1 MKNPLATAM
10 LLCVLL
16 LSVSGPIAH
25 AEPAGDDAA
34 AVAQIDTIV
43 KAFQAAIIA
52 KDRAALEA
60 MFLPADNSWLTVAS
74 DVIRLKPGQPRV
86 RPSTYRQFA
95 ESVGNSKLPVE
106 ERFYNV
112 RIHSNGSIGTVY
124 FDFEFVE
131 DGKVTNQGA
140 ESWHRV
146 KSESG
151 WKISSMVYSIG

>member
-1 MKNPLATAM
+1 MRKLLATT
-10 LLCVLL
+10 LL
-16 LSVSGPIAH
+16 LSSMLLPVFVPAAH

-34 AVAQIDTIV
+34 AVAEIDTIV

-60 MFLPADNSWLTVAS
+60 MFLPADNSWLMVAS
-74 DVIRLKPGQPRV
+74 DPARLKPGQPRV
-86 RPSTYRQFA
+86 RPSSYRQFA
-95 ESVGNSKLPVE
+95 ESIGNSKVPVE

-131 DGKVTNQGA
+131 NGKVTNKGA
-140 ESWHRV
+140 ESWHMV
-146 KSESG
+146 KTEGG
-151 WKISSMVYSIG
+151 WKISSMVFSLG